1 MALQL
6 IKLHAHPHETAVTKI
21 GSVVADG
28 AFFLDFSRP
37 LKRIRWLGVQNSWFG
52 FTVLLLA
59 PVVHQSEQI
68 GGYVIGAHRSDPYFA
83 DLQALWK
90 ANYPSKRT
98 PPTAVADNLKIV
110 ADFATQFPEDSR

>member
-6 IKLHAHPHETAVTKI
+6 IKLHAHPNEMVVTTV

-37 LKRIRWLGVQNSWFG
+37 LERVRWLGIRNRWIG
-52 FTVLLLA
+52 FTVGVFV
-59 PVVHQSEQI
+59 PVVHQGEQC
-68 GGYVIGAHRSDPYFA
+68 GGYVIGVSPGDLYFP

-90 ANYPSKRT
+90 AHYPSKRT
-98 PPTAVADNLKIV
+98 PPATAADGLKII
-110 ADFATQFPEDSR
+110 ADFATQFPDDSR

>member
-6 IKLHAHPHETAVTKI
+6 IKLHEYPNETAVTKI
-21 GSVVADG
+21 SSVITEG

-37 LKRIRWLGVQNSWFG
+37 LKRIRWFGVHNNWFG
-52 FTVLLLA
+52 FTVGLLV
-59 PVVHQSEQI
+59 PVVHQGEHV
-68 GGYVIGAHRSDPYFA
+68 GGYVIGVHLSDPYFA

-98 PPTAVADNLKIV
+98 QPPTAVENLKIV
-110 ADFATQFPEDSR
+110 VDFAAQFPEDSR